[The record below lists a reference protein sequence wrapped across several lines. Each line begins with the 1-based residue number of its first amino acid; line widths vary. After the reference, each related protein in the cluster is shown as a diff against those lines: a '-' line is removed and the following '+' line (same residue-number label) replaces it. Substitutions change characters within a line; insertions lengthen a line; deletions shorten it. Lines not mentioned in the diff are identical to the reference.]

1 MLSATLIGPP
11 FVVCHAM
18 VTARAQYA
26 QMPKTP
32 NGPEPKRVGVLILR
46 AWLEGT
52 ADDPRL
58 RVRLVSRDDVARDGE
73 DTASASTI
81 EGTLAYVRNWLV
93 RFSAAAPRN
102 SAR

>member
-1 MLSATLIGPP
+1 
-11 FVVCHAM
+11 M
-18 VTARAQYA
+18 VTACAQYA

-32 NGPEPKRVGVLILR
+32 DGPEPNQVGVLILR

-52 ADDPRL
+52 GDDPQL
-58 RVRLVSRDDVARDGE
+58 RVRLISRDDVARAAE
-73 DTASASTI
+73 DTASASTV
-81 EGTLAYVRNWLV
+81 EDTLAHVRNWLV